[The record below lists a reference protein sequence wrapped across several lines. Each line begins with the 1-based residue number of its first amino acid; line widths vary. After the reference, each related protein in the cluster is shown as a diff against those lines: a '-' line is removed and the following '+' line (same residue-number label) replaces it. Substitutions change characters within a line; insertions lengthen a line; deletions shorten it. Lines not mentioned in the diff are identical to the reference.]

1 MVGFKNAEL
10 VATMC
15 ALVQYVHNSRKFN
28 ENANCDIINTDQR
41 ARDSVT
47 TFVDLAETM
56 IIRLQ
61 DALDEDQID
70 LLCCGGLSNANTS
83 MWGAQERTRQ
93 SWTSALKDPR
103 SASFTTLT

>member
-1 MVGFKNAEL
+1 MPVENAPRSYIVGFKNAEL

-70 LLCCGGLSNANTS
+70 LLCCGGYPTPTQAC
-83 MWGAQERTRQ
+83 GE
-93 SWTSALKDPR
+93 PR
-103 SASFTTLT
+103 SVRAKAGQVH

>member
-1 MVGFKNAEL
+1 
-10 VATMC
+10 MC
-15 ALVQYVHNSRKFN
+15 AFIHYVHDSRKFN

-70 LLCCGGLSNANTS
+70 LLRGLSNANTS
-83 MWGAQERTRQ
+83 MWVAQERTRQ
-93 SWTSALKDPR
+93 SWTSALKDPQ
-103 SASFTTLT
+103 SASLTTMT